1 MSTLQLE
8 IAYEQPVRIQLEFSL
23 AVLAS
28 YRGASNLDETW
39 DDTILPIIGEALR
52 NQQVRMKSCLL
63 TGLSNSSKA
72 ADKLCCHLL
81 LIGNPPFFDFN
92 WLIEPLAAAGFQQ
105 GLCLRASTGTG
116 DFKSYYPVV

>member
-28 YRGASNLDETW
+28 YRGASNLDEKW

-52 NQQVRMKSCLL
+52 NHQVRMKSCLL
-63 TGLSNSSKA
+63 TGLSNSPKV

-81 LIGNPPFFDFN
+81 LIGNPPLFDFN

-105 GLCLRASTGTG
+105 GRGPKALERG
-116 DFKSYYPVV
+116 